1 MSANGP
7 GTSIGNGPMLQMQN
21 RISPLSKPWLS
32 EYDADLGNA
41 GASISRI
48 FSGLLGDAAAGTVP
62 GVR

>member
-1 MSANGP
+1 
-7 GTSIGNGPMLQMQN
+7 MLQMQN

-41 GASISRI
+41 GASISQN

-62 GVR
+62 GVK